1 MSPINRERGNS
12 FHFESNFQ
20 PKRKTTL
27 DVQNKGISE
36 LSRERLVLDD
46 VVVVVV
52 CICTLER
59 ISSPVLVLVV
69 DFVHV
74 AYIY

>member
-36 LSRERLVLDD
+36 LSRERLVLFD
-46 VVVVVV
+46 VVVV